1 MSLIEERVAETDA
14 PVLDI
19 LAARWSTR
27 LYDDV
32 APIDEDAL
40 ASALEAARWAPSAFN
55 AQPWR
60 FVVARRGT
68 ETHEK
73 VVATLVEFNQAWAGP
88 AAALVVFV
96 AQTENDGKPV
106 ATALY
111 DLGQAAAHFTV
122 QAHADGLYTHQMT
135 GFDAAALAD
144 TLGIEAPFVPVTVMA
159 VGDLGD
165 VEAAPAAVREREL
178 SPRTRRPVSESVVI
192 DD

>member
-1 MSLIEERVAETDA
+1 MSLVEERVAETDA
-14 PVLDI
+14 PILDI

-32 APIDEDAL
+32 APVDDDAL

-68 ETHEK
+68 ATHEK
-73 VVATLVEFNQAWAGP
+73 VVSALVDFNKAWAGP
-88 AAALVVFV
+88 AGALVVFV
-96 AQTENDGKPV
+96 AQTEVDGKPV
-106 ATALY
+106 PTALY

-135 GFDAAALAD
+135 GFDPAVLAEQ
-144 TLGIEAPFVPVTVMA
+144 LGIEAPLVPVTVMA

-165 VEAAPAAVREREL
+165 VDAAPAAVREREL
-178 SPRTRRPVSESVVI
+178 SPRTRRPVAESVLV

>member
-1 MSLIEERVAETDA
+1 MSLIEDRVADTDA

-27 LYDDV
+27 LYDETS
-32 APIDEDAL
+32 PIDEDAL

-55 AQPWR
+55 LQPWR
-60 FVVARRGT
+60 FVVARRGSA
-68 ETHEK
+68 THEK
-73 VVATLVEFNQAWAGP
+73 VVATLVDFNKAWAAP
-88 AAALVVFV
+88 AGALVVFV
-96 AQTENDGKPV
+96 AQTEIDGKPV
-106 ATALY
+106 PTALY

-135 GFDAAALAD
+135 GFDASALAAA
-144 TLGIEAPFVPVTVMA
+144 LGIESPFAPLTVMA

-165 VEAAPAAVREREL
+165 VDAAPAAVREREL
-178 SPRTRRPVSESVVI
+178 APRTRRPVTESVLI

>member
-1 MSLIEERVAETDA
+1 MSLIEDRVADTDA
-14 PVLDI
+14 PVLDV

-32 APIDEDAL
+32 APIDEAAL

-55 AQPWR
+55 LQPWR
-60 FVVARRGT
+60 FVVARRGSA
-68 ETHEK
+68 THEK
-73 VVATLVEFNQAWAGP
+73 VVSTLVDFNKAWAGP
-88 AAALVVFV
+88 AGALIVFV

-106 ATALY
+106 PTALY

-135 GFDAAALAD
+135 GFDASALAD
-144 TLGIEAPFVPVTVMA
+144 VLGIESPLVPLTVMA

-165 VEAAPAAVREREL
+165 VDGAPAAVREREL
-178 SPRTRRPVSESVVI
+178 SPRTRRPVTESVVV